1 MNDEQKKRGYPA
13 PYGWL
18 TDDARHALFDDVTT
32 PHDER
37 IMLAAISQLTEGR
50 PRLREVLLSPTGFQ
64 QAARRLNTHI
74 KISRVGEDDERAE
87 MVVMTAA
94 GGVRIIADKDCPR
107 DVIMPGPHKDWVLW
121 ADLKDLTVAQLEE
134 RREREIVLM
143 EAAMDKTELTRKEL
157 ATR

>member
-18 TDDARHALFDDVTT
+18 TDDARNALFDDITT
-32 PHDER
+32 PPDER

-50 PRLREVLLSPTGFQ
+50 PRLREVLLSPAGFQ
-64 QAARRLNTHI
+64 RLVLRLNARI
-74 KISRVGEDDERAE
+74 EVQAPGEDDES
-87 MVVMTAA
+87 VMIFMLTAA
-94 GGVRIIADKDCPR
+94 GGVRVRPDKDCPL
-107 DVIMPGPHKDWVLW
+107 DVIMPGPHKDWLLW